1 MINISLISRH
11 GTSARKMAFSY
22 PLSDYLTT
30 HRPVN
35 NYNKLKILQV
45 GSDLLRRKWQVTIL
59 TFKIYV
65 AAWPSS
71 HTQLWIMPTI
81 RTLRTTCATLTLGL
95 VTGPW
100 AWSMR
105 YIFLYLQ
112 TLYYENTGW
121 QFSCSMA
128 FPQWA
133 TERVAVRVFISFL
146 SHRSKKSLNQRLT
159 IQWCSCGVAAM
170 LVPYYYSLSVVMRI
184 WVLSNPPAM
193 LSS

>member
-71 HTQLWIMPTI
+71 HTQLWIMSTM
-81 RTLRTTCATLTLGL
+81 RTVRAPCATLTLGL

-100 AWSMR
+100 AWCKD
-105 YIFLYLQ
+105 IFFSICRLCTTK
-112 TLYYENTGW
+112 TLAGSFHVQWHFHNGPPREW
-121 QFSCSMA
+121 RWVSSSASCPTA
-128 FPQWA
+128 Q
-133 TERVAVRVFISFL
+133 RNHLISDWLF
-146 SHRSKKSLNQRLT
+146 ND
-159 IQWCSCGVAAM
+159 V
-170 LVPYYYSLSVVMRI
+170 LVEWRQC
-184 WVLSNPPAM
+184 
-193 LSS
+193 

>member
-71 HTQLWIMPTI
+71 HTQLWIMSTI
-81 RTLRTTCATLTLGL
+81 RTVRTPCATLTLGL
-95 VTGPW
+95 LTGPW
-100 AWSMR
+100 AWCR
-105 YIFLYLQ
+105 DIFFSICRLCTTK
-112 TLYYENTGW
+112 TLAGSFHVQWHFHNGPLREW
-121 QFSCSMA
+121 RWVSSSASCPTA
-128 FPQWA
+128 Q
-133 TERVAVRVFISFL
+133 RNHLISDWLF
-146 SHRSKKSLNQRLT
+146 ND
-159 IQWCSCGVAAM
+159 V
-170 LVPYYYSLSVVMRI
+170 LVEWRQC
-184 WVLSNPPAM
+184 
-193 LSS
+193 

>member
-71 HTQLWIMPTI
+71 HTQLWIMSTI
-81 RTLRTTCATLTLGL
+81 RTVRTPCATLTLGL
-95 VTGPW
+95 LTGPW
-100 AWSMR
+100 AWCR
-105 YIFLYLQ
+105 DIFFSICRLCTTK
-112 TLYYENTGW
+112 TLAGSFHVQWHFHNGPPREW
-121 QFSCSMA
+121 RWVSSSASCHTA
-128 FPQWA
+128 Q
-133 TERVAVRVFISFL
+133 RNHLISDWLF
-146 SHRSKKSLNQRLT
+146 ND
-159 IQWCSCGVAAM
+159 V
-170 LVPYYYSLSVVMRI
+170 LVEWRQC
-184 WVLSNPPAM
+184 
-193 LSS
+193 

>member
-71 HTQLWIMPTI
+71 DTQLWVMFTI
-81 RTLRTTCATLTLGL
+81 RTVRKLRTTCATLTLVGL
-95 VTGPW
+95 VTGAW
-100 AWSMR
+100 AWSR
-105 YIFLYLQ
+105 DIFFSICSTMK
-112 TLYYENTGW
+112 TLAGSFHVQWHFHNGPPREW
-121 QFSCSMA
+121 RWVSSSASCPTAQRNHLISDWLFNDVLVEWRDVSA
-128 FPQWA
+128 ILLF
-133 TERVAVRVFISFL
+133 FIS
-146 SHRSKKSLNQRLT
+146 
-159 IQWCSCGVAAM
+159 
-170 LVPYYYSLSVVMRI
+170 
-184 WVLSNPPAM
+184 SNEDM
-193 LSS
+193 SSE

>member
-11 GTSARKMAFSY
+11 GTSARKMAFSS

-71 HTQLWIMPTI
+71 HTQLWILSTI
-81 RTLRTTCATLTLGL
+81 RTVKKLRTPCATLTLGL
-95 VTGPW
+95 LTGPW
-100 AWSMR
+100 AWCR
-105 YIFLYLQ
+105 DIFFSICRLCTTK
-112 TLYYENTGW
+112 TLAGSFHVQWHFHNGPQREW
-121 QFSCSMA
+121 RWVSSSASCPTA
-128 FPQWA
+128 Q
-133 TERVAVRVFISFL
+133 RNHLISDWLF
-146 SHRSKKSLNQRLT
+146 ND
-159 IQWCSCGVAAM
+159 V
-170 LVPYYYSLSVVMRI
+170 LVEWRQC
-184 WVLSNPPAM
+184 
-193 LSS
+193 

>member
-22 PLSDYLTT
+22 PLSHYLTT

-71 HTQLWIMPTI
+71 DTQLWVMFTI
-81 RTLRTTCATLTLGL
+81 RTVRKLRTAACATLTLGL
-95 VTGPW
+95 GLELDLEIYFSLFADSVYTMKTLAGSFHVQWHFHNGPPREW
-100 AWSMR
+100 RWVSSSA
-105 YIFLYLQ
+105 
-112 TLYYENTGW
+112 
-121 QFSCSMA
+121 SCPTAQRNHLISDWLFNDVLVEWRDVSA
-128 FPQWA
+128 ILLF
-133 TERVAVRVFISFL
+133 FIS
-146 SHRSKKSLNQRLT
+146 
-159 IQWCSCGVAAM
+159 
-170 LVPYYYSLSVVMRI
+170 
-184 WVLSNPPAM
+184 SNEDM
-193 LSS
+193 SSE

>member
-11 GTSARKMAFSY
+11 GTSARKMAFSS

-81 RTLRTTCATLTLGL
+81 RTARTLRTQCATLTLGL

-100 AWSMR
+100 AWCR
-105 YIFLYLQ
+105 DIFFSICRLCTTK
-112 TLYYENTGW
+112 TLAGS
-121 QFSCSMA
+121 FHV
-128 FPQWA
+128 QWHFHNGPPREWRWVSSSA
-133 TERVAVRVFISFL
+133 SSPTAQRNHLISDWLF
-146 SHRSKKSLNQRLT
+146 ND
-159 IQWCSCGVAAM
+159 V
-170 LVPYYYSLSVVMRI
+170 LVEWRQC
-184 WVLSNPPAM
+184 
-193 LSS
+193 

>member
-11 GTSARKMAFSY
+11 GTSARKMAFSS

-71 HTQLWIMPTI
+71 HTQLWISSTI
-81 RTLRTTCATLTLGL
+81 RTLRTPCATLTLGL

-100 AWSMR
+100 AWCR
-105 YIFLYLQ
+105 DIFFSICRLCTTK
-112 TLYYENTGW
+112 TLAGS
-121 QFSCSMA
+121 FHV
-128 FPQWA
+128 QWHFHNGPLREWRWVSSSA
-133 TERVAVRVFISFL
+133 SSPTAQRNHLISDWLF
-146 SHRSKKSLNQRLT
+146 ND
-159 IQWCSCGVAAM
+159 V
-170 LVPYYYSLSVVMRI
+170 LVEWRQC
-184 WVLSNPPAM
+184 
-193 LSS
+193 

>member
-71 HTQLWIMPTI
+71 HTQLWIMSTI
-81 RTLRTTCATLTLGL
+81 RTVRTPCATLTLGL
-95 VTGPW
+95 ETGPW
-100 AWSMR
+100 AWSR
-105 YIFLYLQ
+105 DIFFSICRLCTTK
-112 TLYYENTGW
+112 TLAGSFHVQWHFHNGPPREW
-121 QFSCSMA
+121 RWVSSSASCPTA
-128 FPQWA
+128 Q
-133 TERVAVRVFISFL
+133 RNHLISDWLF
-146 SHRSKKSLNQRLT
+146 ND
-159 IQWCSCGVAAM
+159 V
-170 LVPYYYSLSVVMRI
+170 LVEWRQC
-184 WVLSNPPAM
+184 
-193 LSS
+193 